1 MATQMER
8 LPYGVGR
15 TTPRWYTL
23 VSILLA
29 IVGLGIFAYWREA
42 SQGMTV
48 TGLRN
53 VGPMGGATW
62 GLYVSFIIYF
72 VGVSFAGI
80 TVAALIRLANLRDLR
95 PVSRMAELLTVI
107 ALILAALVI
116 VADLG
121 QPLRG
126 IANLFRYARP
136 QSPFFGTFTLVIAGY
151 LFASVVYLY
160 LSGRRDAAVC
170 AQVPGRL
177 QGFYRFWAAGYSDTP
192 AERERHKR
200 VMFWLALAIVPLL
213 VVAHSTLGFVFGL
226 QVGRPG
232 WFSALQAPAFVVLA
246 GVSGV
251 GLLIVIA
258 AALRR
263 TLGAEERLKLPI
275 FRWLGNFL
283 LVLLVTYIYFMVVEL
298 LTAVYAG
305 QQHEVEV
312 TRAMLLEEYAW
323 LFYLSVGL
331 LAVPLG
337 LLALQFFTKRVSIP
351 LLVTSG
357 ILVNLGAI
365 GKRYVTVV
373 PSQTHGTLLPYEVG
387 SYSPSWIEYSV
398 ILGLVALGAL
408 MYVLFTKVFPIM
420 SSPDTGEGGQS

>member
-1 MATQMER
+1 M
-8 LPYGVGR
+8 
-15 TTPRWYTL
+15 
-23 VSILLA
+23 
-29 IVGLGIFAYWREA
+29 
-42 SQGMTV
+42 
-48 TGLRN
+48 
-53 VGPMGGATW
+53 
-62 GLYVSFIIYF
+62 
-72 VGVSFAGI
+72 
-80 TVAALIRLANLRDLR
+80 
-95 PVSRMAELLTVI
+95 
-107 ALILAALVI
+107 
-116 VADLG
+116 
-121 QPLRG
+121 
-126 IANLFRYARP
+126 
-136 QSPFFGTFTLVIAGY
+136 
-151 LFASVVYLY
+151 
-160 LSGRRDAAVC
+160 
-170 AQVPGRL
+170 
-177 QGFYRFWAAGYSDTP
+177 
-192 AERERHKR
+192 
-200 VMFWLALAIVPLL
+200 
-213 VVAHSTLGFVFGL
+213 GFVFGL

-263 TLGAEERLKLPI
+263 TLRAEERLNLPI

-305 QQHEVEV
+305 QHHEVRV

-323 LFYLSVGL
+323 IFYLSLGL
-331 LAVPLG
+331 LVVPLG

-373 PSQTHGTLLPYEVG
+373 PSQTHGSLLPYETG
-387 SYSPSWIEYSV
+387 SYSPSWVEYSV
-398 ILGLVALGAL
+398 VLGLFALGAL

-420 SSPDTGEGGQS
+420 SPPETGEGGQS